1 MFPQHIPSSGGEK
14 AFRPR
19 RPAYIDGLFSMSPF
33 HFEISQAHQL
43 CPDEGALQEDNS
55 SSQKDSFPFLA
66 FPSNVIK
73 AESKPDSGHCF
84 AFINQ
89 EEIKQDRKKQI
100 QTECWGENK

>member
-1 MFPQHIPSSGGEK
+1 
-14 AFRPR
+14 
-19 RPAYIDGLFSMSPF
+19 MSPF

-43 CPDEGALQEDNS
+43 YPDEGALQEDNS

-84 AFINQ
+84 AFMNQ
-89 EEIKQDRKKQI
+89 EEIKQDRKKTNSNRMLGREQI
-100 QTECWGENK
+100 DSLITKQGDRRVCFYRHQ